1 MNVVGCGHKPLN
13 VIQTSLCCKLFR
25 RREHHMKRLGIVFL
39 MLLNVFIGFGIIIPV
54 LPELVSPY
62 HLSLMLSGYSLVSF
76 IMSPIWGMWSDNFG
90 RRPII
95 LIGIAGYAVSFFLF
109 GIAQD
114 LWLMYASRLLSGLFS
129 GAVIA
134 CTVAYV
140 ADVTDEEHRTKG
152 MGLVGM
158 AIGLGFVIGPGIGAA
173 LSLLGYS
180 VPFFASSL
188 LALLTFA
195 LAIAYLKESL
205 SEEERAAR
213 KVAREAEGKMSRWAA
228 FKGAMKYLYVLS
240 FIVSFTLSGL
250 EFALYYYQAE
260 KIGINPFDMGM
271 MFMVSGTIG
280 APVQGGVVRRYIK
293 KGDEP
298 KFITLGLVLSAGGFF
313 LLIFSSSFL
322 TATLYLTVF
331 SAGNALVRPC
341 VTSLITQKTTVGLG
355 TASGLS
361 SSMDSL
367 GRITGPLFA
376 MAAFYLAIELP
387 FLLGGL
393 ICLGG
398 LLLLLRF
405 LAVDRRSGMPKHA

>member
-1 MNVVGCGHKPLN
+1 
-13 VIQTSLCCKLFR
+13 
-25 RREHHMKRLGIVFL
+25 MKRLGIVFL

-62 HLSLMLSGYSLVSF
+62 HLSLMLSGYSLISF
-76 IMSPIWGMWSDNFG
+76 VMSPLWGTWSDKLG

-95 LIGIAGYAVSFFLF
+95 LAGITGYAVSFFLF
-109 GIAQD
+109 GIAD
-114 LWLMYASRLLSGLFS
+114 ALWLMYVSRLLAGFFS

-134 CTVAYV
+134 CSVAYV
-140 ADVTDEEHRTKG
+140 ADVTDEDNRTKG

-158 AIGLGFVIGPGIGAA
+158 AIGLGFVIGPGVGAG

-180 VPFFASSL
+180 IPFFASSA
-188 LALLTFA
+188 LALVTLFLAA
-195 LAIAYLKESL
+195 LYLEESL
-205 SEEERAAR
+205 STEEREAR
-213 KVAREAEGKMSRWAA
+213 YRAREAAGRTSRWTA
-228 FKGAMKYLYVLS
+228 FSGAMKYLYMLS

-260 KIGINPFDMGM
+260 KIGITPFEMGM
-271 MFMVSGTIG
+271 MFMVSGIIG
-280 APVQGGVVRRYIK
+280 ALVQGGIVRRYIK

-298 KFITLGLVLSAGGFF
+298 RFVTIGLVLSAVGFF
-313 LLIFSSSFL
+313 LIVFSTNLF
-322 TATLYLTVF
+322 TATVFLTVF

-341 VTSLITQKTTVGLG
+341 VTSLITQRTTVGQG
-355 TASGLS
+355 VASGLS

-376 MAAFYLAIELP
+376 MGAFYIMIQLP

-393 ICLGG
+393 ICLAG
-398 LLLLLRF
+398 LLLLVRYLSI
-405 LAVDRRSGMPKHA
+405 DRATSLTHRA

>member
-1 MNVVGCGHKPLN
+1 
-13 VIQTSLCCKLFR
+13 
-25 RREHHMKRLGIVFL
+25 MKRLGIVFL

-76 IMSPIWGMWSDNFG
+76 IMSPIWGAWSDKLG

-95 LIGIAGYAVSFFLF
+95 LTGIVGYAVSFFLF

-114 LWLMYASRLLSGLFS
+114 LWLMYVSRLLAGLFS
-129 GAVIA
+129 GAVIS

-140 ADVTDEEHRTKG
+140 ADVTDEENRTKG

-158 AIGLGFVIGPGIGAA
+158 AIGLGFVIGPGVGAA

-180 VPFFASSL
+180 TPFFASSL
-188 LALLTFA
+188 LALLTFG
-195 LAIAYLKESL
+195 LAFFYLHESL
-205 SEEERAAR
+205 SEEVREARRA
-213 KVAREAEGKMSRWAA
+213 AREAEGKASRWSA
-228 FKGAMKYLYVLS
+228 FQGAMKYLYVLS
-240 FIVSFTLSGL
+240 FLVSFTLAGL

-260 KIGINPFDMGM
+260 RIGINPFDMGM
-271 MFMVSGTIG
+271 MFMVSGIIG
-280 APVQGGVVRRYIK
+280 ALVQGGVVRKFIK

-298 KFITLGLVLSAGGFF
+298 KFITLGLVLSAAGFF
-313 LLIFSSSFL
+313 LIIFSSNLL

-341 VTSLITQKTTVGLG
+341 VTSLITQKTTVGVG

-367 GRITGPLFA
+367 GRITGPLLA
-376 MAAFYLAIELP
+376 MGAFYLTIELP
-387 FLLGGL
+387 FLLGGV

-405 LAVDRRSGMPKHA
+405 LTIDRKQSMPKHV

>member
-1 MNVVGCGHKPLN
+1 
-13 VIQTSLCCKLFR
+13 
-25 RREHHMKRLGIVFL
+25 

-76 IMSPIWGMWSDNFG
+76 IMSPIWGAWSDKLG

-95 LIGIAGYAVSFFLF
+95 LTGIVGYAVSFFLF

-114 LWLMYASRLLSGLFS
+114 LWLMYVSRLLAGLFS
-129 GAVIA
+129 GAVIS

-140 ADVTDEEHRTKG
+140 ADVTDEENRTKG

-158 AIGLGFVIGPGIGAA
+158 AIRARICHRAWRWRCTQLAWLFDTIFRLVVACLA
-173 LSLLGYS
+173 DVRFS
-180 VPFFASSL
+180 FF
-188 LALLTFA
+188 F
-195 LAIAYLKESL
+195 YLHESL
-205 SEEERAAR
+205 SEEVREARRA
-213 KVAREAEGKMSRWAA
+213 AREAEGKASRWSA
-228 FKGAMKYLYVLS
+228 FQGAMKYLYVLS
-240 FIVSFTLSGL
+240 FLVSFTLAGL

-260 KIGINPFDMGM
+260 RIGIKPFDMGM
-271 MFMVSGTIG
+271 MFMVSGIIG
-280 APVQGGVVRRYIK
+280 ALVQGGVVRKFIK

-298 KFITLGLVLSAGGFF
+298 KFITLGLVLSAAGFF
-313 LLIFSSSFL
+313 WVTLFSSNLL

-341 VTSLITQKTTVGLG
+341 VTSLITQKTTVGVG

-367 GRITGPLFA
+367 GRITGPLLA
-376 MAAFYLAIELP
+376 MGAFYLTIELP
-387 FLLGGL
+387 FLLGGV

-405 LAVDRRSGMPKHA
+405 LAIDRKRGACRSTYKPKASATK